1 MERASTGLQQQ
12 RERPGGTE
20 RHPHVQWTSGQ
31 SGNVDERESKAD
43 NWRTKL

>member
-12 RERPGGTE
+12 GERPGGTE

-31 SGNVDERESKAD
+31 SGNVDERESKTD
-43 NWRTKL
+43 NWRT